1 MLCSSRAATTALLP
15 QAATDATKDLLNHN
29 IDESTFYARAAERK
43 QFLIRPKEK
52 WDDKDRAPH
61 MCPAA
66 GNSPTVVCPI
76 REMAKNAVNKP
87 RPHVSEDDLPEFLDR
102 ICTQHSVSI
111 SKSDGLRQRQAFPY
125 KSKEWETFHRHA
137 RNSIESLNGMV
148 KDTGGEQI
156 GAAGRRRARGFAAAQ
171 ILITIQITNYNLT
184 RIAEFIRQ
192 QLHSAVRTP
201 EQAAAIPARRRRDAQ
216 FHNPY
221 TGTYPRDFAH
231 ERTAVAQT

>member
-1 MLCSSRAATTALLP
+1 M
-15 QAATDATKDLLNHN
+15 
-29 IDESTFYARAAERK
+29 
-43 QFLIRPKEK
+43 
-52 WDDKDRAPH
+52 
-61 MCPAA
+61 
-66 GNSPTVVCPI
+66 
-76 REMAKNAVNKP
+76 
-87 RPHVSEDDLPEFLDR
+87 
-102 ICTQHSVSI
+102 
-111 SKSDGLRQRQAFPY
+111 GLRQRQAFPY

-184 RIAEFIRQ
+184 RIAEFLRQ